1 MNFLLSANNHYLL
14 PLSVCLTSILENHK
28 DENINVYILQ
38 NDFDNEN
45 KILLNNLFKKY
56 RQNINIIDVEKHYYD
71 NVPVMRWSKETYY
84 RLLLGELLPDNLDRI
99 LYLDCDIII
108 NKNIKEFYDMDLKN
122 NTVAAL
128 TEENDFREKI
138 GLSKDGKYF
147 QAGVLLFDVS
157 KYKTKLDYKKSI
169 EIIEKLGSN
178 MIAVDQDVVN
188 IAFDGDIL
196 SIDEKYNNCKI
207 TNFYGN
213 NLYRLFNYISKD
225 KINNTAIFHYASSK
239 PWNNLFSGACEQIWN
254 KYLAISPYQYLYHLK
269 YNKLKYKI
277 LRSGIV
283 KYLLYLYI
291 HITPLIEK
299 TAKKIFPQSLYKKLK
314 KFYREKIK

>member
-1 MNFLLSANNHYLL
+1 M
-14 PLSVCLTSILENHK
+14 
-28 DENINVYILQ
+28 
-38 NDFDNEN
+38 
-45 KILLNNLFKKY
+45 
-56 RQNINIIDVEKHYYD
+56 
-71 NVPVMRWSKETYY
+71 
-84 RLLLGELLPDNLDRI
+84 
-99 LYLDCDIII
+99 
-108 NKNIKEFYDMDLKN
+108 KN
-122 NTVAAL
+122 NTIAAL
-128 TEENDFREKI
+128 IEENNFREKI